1 MTDIYMMYT
10 LRMIMMG
17 IALFGAAHYGAMIFD
32 FNLAEYLSKKTRIPM
47 ICKIIYGIFA
57 ISALILAFDRDTWL
71 PFLGDTVMPSS
82 IVPIKTNVG
91 GDTKVQVH
99 VAPNA
104 KVVYWAA
111 KPNDK
116 VVEVEEAYG
125 DFSNSGVVMAN
136 NMGEATLTFSK
147 GSEYVVPSGKQL
159 KSHVHYREFKDR
171 YGMMGPVQSVFV

>member
-1 MTDIYMMYT
+1 
-10 LRMIMMG
+10 
-17 IALFGAAHYGAMIFD
+17 
-32 FNLAEYLSKKTRIPM
+32 
-47 ICKIIYGIFA
+47 
-57 ISALILAFDRDTWL
+57 
-71 PFLGDTVMPSS
+71 MPSS